1 MDVFPAYRAAHSCDD
16 MQRLFLLLVLQAP
29 VWVSSPAHTPCAVLM
44 LSHSADMRCFFFLF
58 GGSEGVGT

>member
-1 MDVFPAYRAAHSCDD
+1 MSSRLIELPTAVDD

-44 LSHSADMRCFFFLF
+44 ISH
-58 GGSEGVGT
+58 